1 MNPCDGDLSE
11 SELGKGLPMGVTFR
25 LKVDDS
31 WASLG
36 ERRAVNLNSGS
47 QS

>member
-25 LKVDDS
+25 LKVDD
-31 WASLG
+31 LDG
-36 ERRAVNLNSGS
+36 HPMGVTFRLKVGHL
-47 QS
+47 